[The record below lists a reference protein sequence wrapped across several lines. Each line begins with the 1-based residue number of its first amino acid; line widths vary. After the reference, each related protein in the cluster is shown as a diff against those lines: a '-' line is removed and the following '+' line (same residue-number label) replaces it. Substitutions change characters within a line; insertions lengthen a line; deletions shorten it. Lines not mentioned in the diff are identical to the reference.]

1 MKKISISFALARF
14 VFFSGF
20 ALAVFSTILVINHMV
35 DTVNK
40 QQAQLI
46 KRQTT
51 TINNSY
57 NLFLQHRLTL
67 LREQANFP
75 IIVQT
80 VMQPDTNLGRLKDFM
95 ADITLLGERYQQTL
109 LDFEGNPLYSNINSV
124 IPKYKTKPWLKKLFL
139 QEEGDYLGIE
149 EFNGQSF
156 WCIAVAIRYNNV
168 IEGLL
173 VTLIP
178 IEAIK
183 EDSQITEHA
192 NGLMIDI
199 RNKGKLITRFGEDV
213 SGQSYIITWPK
224 MSVTFEF
231 TFDNTV
237 MNQELYNAALKFS
250 SLIIIALIFISLLA
264 YRYGYR
270 YFVQPLLLLSD
281 VTGEL
286 DKGSDYT
293 KLQENLKIRELD
305 ELFIKFNQMAQK
317 VHHREYA
324 LKKSYDELSKAN
336 EELILSESQLIQ
348 SEKMASIGILAAGVA
363 HEINNP
369 IGYIKSNL
377 DILQDYLNSIN
388 AYCQEIEEQFT
399 SQVQKDLQQI
409 IAKKHDLQYIL
420 DDSKPLL
427 ENSIDGVKKV
437 AEIVRNLKTFARA
450 EEEVKTLTDINE
462 GLTATINM
470 VSNELKYNCQLH
482 IDLSP
487 LPNIFAFPGKLNQ
500 VFMNLLINA
509 GQSIV
514 DKGDIFIRTYEENN
528 YLVVEIKDTGT
539 GISPDI
545 LPQIFTPFFT
555 SKPVGQGTGL
565 GLSISHSIV
574 EQHDG
579 KILISSKV
587 GKGSCFS
594 VYIPFTAQA

>member
-1 MKKISISFALARF
+1 
-14 VFFSGF
+14 
-20 ALAVFSTILVINHMV
+20 
-35 DTVNK
+35 
-40 QQAQLI
+40 
-46 KRQTT
+46 
-51 TINNSY
+51 
-57 NLFLQHRLTL
+57 
-67 LREQANFP
+67 
-75 IIVQT
+75 
-80 VMQPDTNLGRLKDFM
+80 
-95 ADITLLGERYQQTL
+95 
-109 LDFEGNPLYSNINSV
+109 
-124 IPKYKTKPWLKKLFL
+124 
-139 QEEGDYLGIE
+139 
-149 EFNGQSF
+149 
-156 WCIAVAIRYNNV
+156 
-168 IEGLL
+168 
-173 VTLIP
+173 
-178 IEAIK
+178 
-183 EDSQITEHA
+183 
-192 NGLMIDI
+192 
-199 RNKGKLITRFGEDV
+199 
-213 SGQSYIITWPK
+213 
-224 MSVTFEF
+224 
-231 TFDNTV
+231 
-237 MNQELYNAALKFS
+237 
-250 SLIIIALIFISLLA
+250 
-264 YRYGYR
+264 
-270 YFVQPLLLLSD
+270 
-281 VTGEL
+281 
-286 DKGSDYT
+286 
-293 KLQENLKIRELD
+293 
-305 ELFIKFNQMAQK
+305 MAQK

>member
-1 MKKISISFALARF
+1 MKKTSISFALARF
-14 VFFSGF
+14 VFLSCF

-35 DTVNK
+35 ETVNK

-57 NLFLQHRLTL
+57 NLFLQNRLTL

-75 IIVQT
+75 IILQT

-124 IPKYKTKPWLKKLFL
+124 IPKYKSKPWLKKMLL
-139 QEEGDYLGIE
+139 VEEDNYLGIE
-149 EFNGQSF
+149 ELNGQSF
-156 WCIAVAIRYNNV
+156 WCIAVAIRYNNI
-168 IEGLL
+168 IEGVL

-178 IEAIK
+178 IKAIK
-183 EDSQITEHA
+183 EGGQITEHS

-199 RNKGKLITRFGEDV
+199 RHKDKLITRFGEDV
-213 SGQSYIITWPK
+213 KGQSHIIDWPN
-224 MSVTFEF
+224 MSVTLEF
-231 TFDNTV
+231 TFDNTLI
-237 MNQELYNAALKFS
+237 NQELYSAALKFS
-250 SLIIIALIFISLLA
+250 ALIIIALILISLLA
-264 YRYGYR
+264 YQYGYR
-270 YFVQPLLLLSD
+270 YLVKPLLLLSD

-293 KLQENLKIRELD
+293 KLQENLKIKELD

-317 VHHREYA
+317 VHHREHA
-324 LKKSYDELSKAN
+324 LQKSYDELSKAN

-348 SEKMASIGILAAGVA
+348 SEKMASIGVLAAGVA

-369 IGYIKSNL
+369 IGYVKSNL
-377 DILQDYLNSIN
+377 DILQDYLKSIN
-388 AYCQEIEEQFT
+388 AYCQEVEEQFT
-399 SQVQKDLQQI
+399 SQVQKDFQQI

-427 ENSIDGVKKV
+427 ENSIDGIDKV

-450 EEEVKTLTDINE
+450 EQEVKTLTNINE

-487 LPNIFAFPGKLNQ
+487 LPNTFAFPGKLNQ

-514 DKGDIFIRTYEENN
+514 DKGDIYIRTYEEDN
-528 YLVVEIKDTGT
+528 YLVIEIKDTGT

-579 KILISSKV
+579 KILITSEL
-587 GKGSCFS
+587 GQGSCFS
-594 VYIPFTAQA
+594 VYIPLATQA